1 MSRNDPGVPN
11 NVRDT
16 FDKICQHTK
25 WDLEAIFKAN
35 HGGNFAAAL
44 IIAASCEALSRL
56 LGKSK
61 DFYLTSILRKGLPPP
76 LAKEIAVA
84 LRNGLAHVYE
94 TKFVIAGDLHL
105 ELIVSWKAKRHC
117 SVRRD
122 PPGIYLNVHTMWDDL
137 RAIHEELR
145 KELPPG
151 GVFPRTWLNR
161 DTVHTTDSR
170 AIREWRAW
178 FAAAADG

>member
-1 MSRNDPGVPN
+1 
-11 NVRDT
+11 VRDT

-61 DFYLTSILRKGLPPP
+61 DFYLTTILRKGLPPP
-76 LAKEIAVA
+76 IAKEIAVA

-94 TKFVIAGDLHL
+94 TSSSSQGTCTWSSSSAGRPSD
-105 ELIVSWKAKRHC
+105 IVLC
-117 SVRRD
+117 
-122 PPGIYLNVHTMWDDL
+122 GE
-137 RAIHEELR
+137 IHPE
-145 KELPPG
+145 
-151 GVFPRTWLNR
+151 
-161 DTVHTTDSR
+161 S
-170 AIREWRAW
+170 I
-178 FAAAADG
+178 

>member
-56 LGKSK
+56 LGKAK
-61 DFYLTSILRKGLPPP
+61 TSTSP
-76 LAKEIAVA
+76 L
-84 LRNGLAHVYE
+84 
-94 TKFVIAGDLHL
+94 
-105 ELIVSWKAKRHC
+105 S
-117 SVRRD
+117 
-122 PPGIYLNVHTMWDDL
+122 
-137 RAIHEELR
+137 
-145 KELPPG
+145 
-151 GVFPRTWLNR
+151 
-161 DTVHTTDSR
+161 
-170 AIREWRAW
+170 
-178 FAAAADG
+178 